1 MPITPVPVPPF
12 PSVPPQPGVPPL
24 AGNGYQAFTRI
35 ASTVAIM
42 ASDVGMLVNL
52 FTDNAKQWGVFDKN
66 QQPVAVWDSVAS
78 VDYRHEFTIADY
90 PIEQGGFESYNKV
103 AHPYDARVRFIIS
116 DGAQGGLLGG
126 ALGGIQTTIASFTG
140 AKSPGMAARTALLQA
155 LETAVASLDLYT
167 VITPEAQYQSANLTH
182 MEYRREVR
190 GGISLIA
197 VDVSLQ
203 EVRIAQ
209 TAQSAEAI
217 QQPQSATSE
226 PAANDGSPQSPT
238 VANEAQPVQPSSPSS
253 NVAGVPGQP
262 GSPSGPPAVPNEPTV
277 PITPPAPTAPPVAD
291 VPTVNTQFDEYG
303 RPMPQLDS
311 TPTTPVSPAQT
322 PAAMPPPATTAPYPP
337 GIQTIY
343 VTPSG
348 APSGVL

>member
-24 AGNGYQAFTRI
+24 AGNGYQAFTRTVT
-35 ASTVAIM
+35 TVAAL
-42 ASDVGMLVNL
+42 ASDVGILVNL
-52 FTDNAKQWGVFDKN
+52 FSDAAKQWGVFDQDFN
-66 QQPVAVWDSVAS
+66 PVAVWDSVHS
-78 VDYRHEFTIADY
+78 VDYRHEYTIADY
-90 PIEQGGFESYNKV
+90 PIEKGGFESYNKV

-116 DGAQGGLLGG
+116 DGSQGGLLGG
-126 ALGGIQTTIASFTG
+126 ALGGIETTIASFTG
-140 AKSPGMAARTALLQA
+140 GKSPGMAARTALLSA
-155 LETAVASLDLYT
+155 LEDAIYSLDLYY
-167 VITPEAQYQSANLTH
+167 VITPEYTYPSANLTH
-182 MEYRREVR
+182 MEYRREMR
-190 GGISLIA
+190 GGVSLIA

-203 EVRIAQ
+203 EVRIAA

-217 QQPQSATSE
+217 QDPQNSTSE

-238 VANEAQPVQPSSPSS
+238 VSNTPSEGTGQDSLHSPAAPDST
-253 NVAGVPGQP
+253 PGT
-262 GSPSGPPAVPNEPTV
+262 PAVPNEPTV
-277 PITPPAPTAPPVAD
+277 PITPPAPTAPPPAD

-303 RPMPQLDS
+303 RPMPQLDT
-311 TPTTPVSPAQT
+311 TPTAAVAPSQT
-322 PAAMPPPATTAPYPP
+322 PAAMPPAATTAPYPP